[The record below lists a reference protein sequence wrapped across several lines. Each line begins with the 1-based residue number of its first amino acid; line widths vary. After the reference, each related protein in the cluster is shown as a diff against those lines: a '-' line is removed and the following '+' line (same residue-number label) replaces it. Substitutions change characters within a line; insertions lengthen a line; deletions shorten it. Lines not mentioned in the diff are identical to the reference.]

1 MFNKKTKYMLTR
13 FKTLLLLIV
22 SASFL
27 AVACNNGDNA
37 NNKNDSTVSPT
48 EKAENKNDKLPDS
61 LESDASYLVKV
72 TNAGYKEI
80 AASRMALKK
89 ATLKEVKSFANMMI
103 ADHTKMGAQVKELAK
118 KKNIAVPDSLD
129 HDVADKIRNN
139 DKNGIEFDRDYMD
152 QMVSDHK
159 DASDLFQ
166 KASNKSNDP
175 DVKKLFTEGLPKIQ
189 HHLQEAQAV
198 QDKAKNAKDD
208 NKKQ

>member
-1 MFNKKTKYMLTR
+1 MLSR
-13 FKTLLLLIV
+13 FKTLFLLIF

-27 AVACNNGDNA
+27 AVACNNGDNT
-37 NNKNDSTVSPT
+37 NNNNDSTVSPT
-48 EKAENKNDKLPDS
+48 DKAENKNDSLPDS

-80 AASRMALKK
+80 AASRMALKN
-89 ATLKEVKSFANMMI
+89 ATLKEVKAFANMMI
-103 ADHTKMGAQVKELAK
+103 ADHTKMGAEVKALAK

-129 HDVADKIRNN
+129 HDKAEEIRNN
-139 DKNGIEFDRDYMD
+139 TKKGIDFDRDYMD

-159 DASDLFQ
+159 DAQDLFQ
-166 KASNKSNDP
+166 KASDKSNDP
-175 DVKKLFTEGLPKIQ
+175 DVKKLFSDGLPKIQ
-189 HHLQEAQAV
+189 HHLQEAQAT